1 MGETIK
7 LEAADGHKFDAYV
20 ARPSGKP
27 KGGLVVVQ
35 EIFGINSHMRSVCD
49 RFAEAGYLAVAPALF
64 DRVERGLEL
73 SYEPDDVARGRETR
87 SKIEMDDVIA
97 DVSAAADAAAEAGPV
112 GIVGY
117 CWGGLVTYVA
127 CCRLGDKLA
136 CGVSY
141 YGGNIKSY
149 LNETP
154 AVPLMLHFGTK
165 DASIP
170 MSDVEEIRT
179 AHPDLIYHIYEGAEH
194 GFNCDQRKTYHPE
207 AAAEAL
213 PRTLTFFGAHLG

>member
-73 SYEPDDVARGRETR
+73 SYEP
-87 SKIEMDDVIA
+87 
-97 DVSAAADAAAEAGPV
+97 
-112 GIVGY
+112 
-117 CWGGLVTYVA
+117 
-127 CCRLGDKLA
+127 
-136 CGVSY
+136 
-141 YGGNIKSY
+141 
-149 LNETP
+149 
-154 AVPLMLHFGTK
+154 
-165 DASIP
+165 
-170 MSDVEEIRT
+170 
-179 AHPDLIYHIYEGAEH
+179 
-194 GFNCDQRKTYHPE
+194 
-207 AAAEAL
+207 
-213 PRTLTFFGAHLG
+213 